1 MKLTVEQSFDIA
13 CAGAGIRDR
22 FTAEHQF
29 HPKRKWRF
37 DRADTKRKIAVEFH
51 GGVWSSGR
59 HTRGQGFID
68 DREKMNEAQA
78 MGWRVIE
85 LATVEQALDFPRL
98 YAQLT
103 K

>member
-22 FTAEHQF
+22 FIAEHRF
-29 HPKRKWRF
+29 HPKRKWPF
-37 DRADTKRKIAVEFH
+37 DRADVKRKIAVEFE
-51 GGVWSSGR
+51 GGVWIRGR
-59 HTRGQGFID
+59 HTRGQGFIND
-68 DREKMNEAQA
+68 CEKYNTATA
-78 MGWRVIE
+78 MGWRVFR
-85 LATVEQALDFPRL
+85 LATPEQALDFPRL